1 MNDESN
7 LRRRLRAEWEDMAEE
22 WIRLHAKDELREV
35 LLDGWMLRAAGD
47 VSGLRVIDLGCGE
60 GRFARMLAESGAR
73 VTGVDLCR
81 PFIEY
86 AECHR
91 VGSETYLF
99 ADMEDLDGVP
109 DDAFDLAVSY
119 ISLVDVLDM
128 PRAVSSAFRVMRS
141 GGRFVVCNVHPMR
154 MASVGWI
161 RQGDVKLHY
170 PVDNYFDESAREM
183 RSRGG
188 KPWTN
193 FHRTLETHVRTFL
206 DAGFTIEA
214 IQEPTPTQE
223 QAERH
228 HSIDDELR
236 VPNFIIFV
244 LRKPIS
250 VGTP

>member
-1 MNDESN
+1 MNDESE
-7 LRRRLRAEWEDMAEE
+7 LRRQLRAEWEGLAEE
-22 WIRLHAKDELREV
+22 LIRLHVEGEDELREF
-35 LLDGWMLRAAGD
+35 LLDGWMLGAVGD

-60 GRFARMLAESGAR
+60 GRFARMLTESGAK

-81 PFIEY
+81 PLIEY
-86 AECHR
+86 AESHR
-91 VGSETYLF
+91 AGDETYLC

-119 ISLVDVLDM
+119 VSLVDVLDM
-128 PRAVSSAFRVMRS
+128 QRAISATFRVMRS

-154 MASVGWI
+154 TASVGWI

-170 PVDNYFDESAREM
+170 PVDNYFDESAREL

-193 FHRTLETHVRTFL
+193 FHRTLETHARTFL
-206 DAGFTIEA
+206 DAGFVIEA
-214 IQEPTPTQE
+214 IREPTPTHE
-223 QAERH
+223 QAEQH
-228 HSIDDELR
+228 PYIDDELR

-244 LRKPIS
+244 LRKPEKHE
-250 VGTP
+250 